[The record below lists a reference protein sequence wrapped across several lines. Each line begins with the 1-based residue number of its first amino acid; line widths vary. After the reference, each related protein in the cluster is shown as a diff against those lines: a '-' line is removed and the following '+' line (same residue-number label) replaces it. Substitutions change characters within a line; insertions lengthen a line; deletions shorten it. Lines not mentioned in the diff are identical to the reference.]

1 MASEMKTALI
11 TGGYGYIGSHV
22 TKALKKAGWRTIVV
36 DSKSKSQTHEYTDMF
51 YPCDIRA
58 PELSFLFSKV
68 KINTVFHL
76 AGLIE
81 VGTSEKCPSE
91 YYQVNVAGTINLLN
105 EMSIHNVKNIVFSS
119 SAGVYGSGNQK
130 FHETDE
136 CHPTSVYGRNK
147 LMCEQILTDMQ
158 KENINSICLRYFNV
172 GGSDPDGEMGENHE
186 PETHLIPRILQ
197 NLNNFTLYGDD
208 YETPDGTCIRDFI
221 HVSDVADAH
230 VASAEYLLKNQK
242 SDIFNIGS
250 GTGCSNKQIVDTIE
264 KVTGQKVN
272 ITYGP
277 RRAGDP
283 AMLVSNI
290 SKAQELLNF
299 TPKFNLENII
309 STAYDWHLKHGDN

>member
-11 TGGYGYIGSHV
+11 TGGFGYIGSHV

-36 DSKSKSQTHEYTDMF
+36 DTKSIPQSHEYTDMF

-68 KINTVFHL
+68 KIDTVFHL

-81 VGTSEKCPSE
+81 VGTSEKYPSE
-91 YYQVNVAGTINLLN
+91 YYDVNVAGTINLLN
-105 EMSIHNVKNIVFSS
+105 VMAIHNVKNIVFSS
-119 SAGVYGSGNQK
+119 SAGVYGSGNEK
-130 FHETDE
+130 FLETDSTI
-136 CHPTSVYGRNK
+136 PTSVYGRNK
-147 LMCEQILTDMQ
+147 LMCEQIIADMQ

-172 GGSDPDGEMGENHE
+172 GGADPDGEMGENHE

-197 NLNNFTLYGDD
+197 NLNNFTLYGND

-230 VASAEYLLKNQK
+230 VASAEYLLKHQK

-250 GTGCSNKQIVDTIE
+250 GTGYSNKQIVDTIE

-283 AMLVSNI
+283 AKLVANI
-290 SKAQELLNF
+290 SKAQELLPF
-299 TPKFNLENII
+299 TPKFSLEYII

>member
-1 MASEMKTALI
+1 MKTALI
-11 TGGYGYIGSHV
+11 TGGFGYIGSHV

-36 DSKSKSQTHEYTDMF
+36 DSKSIPQTHEYTDMF

-58 PELSFLFSKV
+58 PELSFLFGKV
-68 KINTVFHL
+68 KIDTVFHL

-91 YYQVNVAGTINLLN
+91 YYDVNVAGTINLLN
-105 EMSIHNVKNIVFSS
+105 EMAIHHVKNIVFSS
-119 SAGVYGSGNQK
+119 SAGVYGSGNEN
-130 FHETDE
+130 FLETDSTI
-136 CHPTSVYGRNK
+136 PTSVYGRNK
-147 LMCEQILTDMQ
+147 LMCELIITDMQ

-172 GGSDPDGEMGENHE
+172 GGADPDGEMGENHE
-186 PETHLIPRILQ
+186 PETHLIPRIFQ
-197 NLNNFTLYGDD
+197 NLNNFTLYGND
-208 YETPDGTCIRDFI
+208 YDTSDGTCIRDFI

-230 VASAEYLLKNQK
+230 VASAEYLLKHQK

-250 GTGCSNKQIVDTIE
+250 GTGFSNKQIVDTIE

-283 AMLVSNI
+283 ATLVANI
-290 SKAQELLNF
+290 SKAQELLPFN
-299 TPKFNLENII
+299 PKFSLEYII

>member
-1 MASEMKTALI
+1 MKTALI
-11 TGGYGYIGSHV
+11 TGGFGYIGSHV

-36 DSKSKSQTHEYTDMF
+36 DIKSIPQTHEYTDMF

-58 PELSFLFSKV
+58 PELSFLFGKV
-68 KINTVFHL
+68 KIDTVFHL

-91 YYQVNVAGTINLLN
+91 YYDVNVAGTINLLN

-119 SAGVYGSGNQK
+119 SAGVYGSGNEN
-130 FHETDE
+130 FLETDSTI
-136 CHPTSVYGRNK
+136 PTSVYGRNK
-147 LMCEQILTDMQ
+147 LMCEQIITDMQ

-172 GGSDPDGEMGENHE
+172 GGADPDGEMGENHE
-186 PETHLIPRILQ
+186 PETHLIPRIFQ
-197 NLNNFTLYGDD
+197 NLNNFTLYGND
-208 YETPDGTCIRDFI
+208 YDTADGTCIRDFI

-230 VASAEYLLKNQK
+230 VAGAEYLLKHQK

-250 GTGCSNKQIVDTIE
+250 GTGYSNKQIVDTIE

-283 AMLVSNI
+283 ATLVANI
-290 SKAQELLNF
+290 SKAQELLPFN
-299 TPKFNLENII
+299 PKFSLEYII

>member
-11 TGGYGYIGSHV
+11 TGGFGYIGSHV

-36 DSKSKSQTHEYTDMF
+36 DIKSIPQTDEYTDMF

-58 PELSFLFSKV
+58 PELSFLFGKV
-68 KINTVFHL
+68 KIDTVFHL

-91 YYQVNVAGTINLLN
+91 YYDVNVAGTINLLN
-105 EMSIHNVKNIVFSS
+105 EMVIHHVKNIVFSS
-119 SAGVYGSGNQK
+119 SAGVYGSGNEN
-130 FHETDE
+130 FLETDSTI
-136 CHPTSVYGRNK
+136 PTSVYGRNK
-147 LMCEQILTDMQ
+147 LMCEHIITDMQ

-172 GGSDPDGEMGENHE
+172 GGADPDGEMGENHE
-186 PETHLIPRILQ
+186 PETHLIPRIFQ
-197 NLNNFTLYGDD
+197 NLNNFTLYGND
-208 YETPDGTCIRDFI
+208 YDTPDGTCIRDFI

-230 VASAEYLLKNQK
+230 VASAEYLLKHQK

-250 GTGCSNKQIVDTIE
+250 GTGFSNKQIVDTIE

-283 AMLVSNI
+283 ATLVANI
-290 SKAQELLNF
+290 SKAQELLHF
-299 TPKFNLENII
+299 TPKFNLKNII

>member
-11 TGGYGYIGSHV
+11 TGGFGYIGSHV

-36 DSKSKSQTHEYTDMF
+36 DSKSTPQTHEYTDMF

-58 PELSFLFSKV
+58 PELSFLFGKV
-68 KINTVFHL
+68 KIDTVFHL

-91 YYQVNVAGTINLLN
+91 YYDVNVAGTINLLN
-105 EMSIHNVKNIVFSS
+105 EMAIHHVKNIVFSS
-119 SAGVYGSGNQK
+119 SAGVYGSGNEN
-130 FHETDE
+130 FLETDSTI
-136 CHPTSVYGRNK
+136 PTSVYGRNK
-147 LMCEQILTDMQ
+147 LMCEQIITDMQ

-172 GGSDPDGEMGENHE
+172 GGADPDGEMGENHE
-186 PETHLIPRILQ
+186 PETHLIPRIFQ
-197 NLNNFTLYGDD
+197 NLNNFTLYGND
-208 YETPDGTCIRDFI
+208 YDTADGTCIRDFI

-230 VASAEYLLKNQK
+230 VAGAEYLLKHQK

-250 GTGCSNKQIVDTIE
+250 GTGYSNKQIVDTIE

-283 AMLVSNI
+283 ATLVANI
-290 SKAQELLNF
+290 SKAQELLPFN
-299 TPKFNLENII
+299 PKFSLEYII

>member
-1 MASEMKTALI
+1 MKTALI
-11 TGGYGYIGSHV
+11 TGGFGYIGSHV

-36 DSKSKSQTHEYTDMF
+36 DSKSTPQTHEYTDMF

-58 PELSFLFSKV
+58 PELSFLFGKV
-68 KINTVFHL
+68 KIDTVFHL

-91 YYQVNVAGTINLLN
+91 YYDVNVAGTINLLN
-105 EMSIHNVKNIVFSS
+105 EMAIHHVKNIVFSS
-119 SAGVYGSGNQK
+119 SAGVYGSGNEN
-130 FHETDE
+130 FLETDSTI
-136 CHPTSVYGRNK
+136 PTSVYGRNK
-147 LMCEQILTDMQ
+147 LMCEQIITDMQ

-172 GGSDPDGEMGENHE
+172 GGADPDGEMGENHE
-186 PETHLIPRILQ
+186 PETHLIPRIFQ
-197 NLNNFTLYGDD
+197 NLNNFTLYGND
-208 YETPDGTCIRDFI
+208 YDTADGTCIRDFI

-230 VASAEYLLKNQK
+230 VAGAEYLLKHQK

-250 GTGCSNKQIVDTIE
+250 GTGYSNKQIVDTIE
-264 KVTGQKVN
+264 KVTGQKVT

-283 AMLVSNI
+283 ATLVANI
-290 SKAQELLNF
+290 SKAQELLPFN
-299 TPKFNLENII
+299 PKFSLEYII

>member
-11 TGGYGYIGSHV
+11 TGGFGYIGSHV

-36 DSKSKSQTHEYTDMF
+36 DSKSIPQSHEYTDMF
-51 YPCDIRA
+51 YPCDIGA
-58 PELSFLFSKV
+58 PELSFLFGKV
-68 KINTVFHL
+68 KIDVVFHL

-91 YYQVNVAGTINLLN
+91 YYQVNVGGTINLLN
-105 EMSIHNVKNIVFSS
+105 EMAIHHVKNIVFSS
-119 SAGVYGSGNQK
+119 SAGVYGSGDVK
-130 FHETDE
+130 FIETDSTI
-136 CHPTSVYGRNK
+136 PTSVYGRNK
-147 LMCEQILTDMQ
+147 LMCEQIITDMQ

-172 GGSDPDGEMGENHE
+172 GGADPDGQMGENHE
-186 PETHLIPRILQ
+186 PETHLIPRIFQ

-208 YETPDGTCIRDFI
+208 YDTPDGTCIRDFI

-230 VASAEYLLKNQK
+230 VASAEYLLKHQK

-250 GTGCSNKQIVDTIE
+250 GTGYSNKQIVDTIE
-264 KVTGQKVN
+264 KVTGQNVN

-283 AMLVSNI
+283 AILVANI
-290 SKAQELLNF
+290 SKAQELLPFN
-299 TPKFNLENII
+299 PKFSLEYII

>member
-1 MASEMKTALI
+1 MKTALI
-11 TGGYGYIGSHV
+11 TGGFGYIGSHV

-36 DSKSKSQTHEYTDMF
+36 DIKSIPQTHEYTDMF

-58 PELSFLFSKV
+58 PELSFLFGKV
-68 KINTVFHL
+68 KIDTVFHL

-91 YYQVNVAGTINLLN
+91 YYDVNVAGTINLLN

-119 SAGVYGSGNQK
+119 SAGVYGSGNEN
-130 FHETDE
+130 FLETDSTI
-136 CHPTSVYGRNK
+136 PTSVYGRNK
-147 LMCEQILTDMQ
+147 LMCEQIITDMQ

-172 GGSDPDGEMGENHE
+172 GGADPDGEMGENHE
-186 PETHLIPRILQ
+186 PETHLIPRIFQ
-197 NLNNFTLYGDD
+197 NLNNFTLYGND

-230 VASAEYLLKNQK
+230 VAGAEYLLKHQK

-250 GTGCSNKQIVDTIE
+250 GTGYSNKQIVDTIE

-283 AMLVSNI
+283 ATLVANI
-290 SKAQELLNF
+290 SKAQELLPFN
-299 TPKFNLENII
+299 PKFSLEYII

>member
-1 MASEMKTALI
+1 MKTALI
-11 TGGYGYIGSHV
+11 TGGFGYIGSHV

-36 DSKSKSQTHEYTDMF
+36 DSKSIPQTHEYTDMF

-58 PELSFLFSKV
+58 PELSFLFGKV
-68 KINTVFHL
+68 KIDTVFHL

-91 YYQVNVAGTINLLN
+91 YYDVNVAGTINLLN
-105 EMSIHNVKNIVFSS
+105 EMTIHHVKNIVFSS
-119 SAGVYGSGNQK
+119 SAGVYGSGNEK
-130 FHETDE
+130 FLETDSTI
-136 CHPTSVYGRNK
+136 PTSVYGRNK
-147 LMCEQILTDMQ
+147 LMCEQIITDMQ

-172 GGSDPDGEMGENHE
+172 GGADPDGEMGENHE
-186 PETHLIPRILQ
+186 QETHLIPRIFQ
-197 NLNNFTLYGDD
+197 NLNNFTLYGND
-208 YETPDGTCIRDFI
+208 YDTADGTCIRDFI

-230 VASAEYLLKNQK
+230 VAGAEYLLKHQK

-250 GTGCSNKQIVDTIE
+250 GTGYSNKQIVDTIE

-283 AMLVSNI
+283 AILVANI
-290 SKAQELLNF
+290 SKAQELLPFN
-299 TPKFNLENII
+299 PKFSLEYII

>member
-1 MASEMKTALI
+1 MKTALI
-11 TGGYGYIGSHV
+11 TGGFGYIGSHV

-36 DSKSKSQTHEYTDMF
+36 DIKSIPQTDEYTDMF

-58 PELSFLFSKV
+58 PELSFLFGKV
-68 KINTVFHL
+68 KIDTVFHL

-91 YYQVNVAGTINLLN
+91 YYNVNVAGTINLLN
-105 EMSIHNVKNIVFSS
+105 EMAIHHVKNIVFSS
-119 SAGVYGSGNQK
+119 SAGVYGSGNEK
-130 FHETDE
+130 FLETDSTI
-136 CHPTSVYGRNK
+136 PTSVYGRNK
-147 LMCEQILTDMQ
+147 LMCEQIITDMQ

-172 GGSDPDGEMGENHE
+172 GGADPDGEMGENHE
-186 PETHLIPRILQ
+186 PETHLIPRIFQ
-197 NLNNFTLYGDD
+197 NLNNFTLYGND
-208 YETPDGTCIRDFI
+208 YDTADGTCIRDFI

-230 VASAEYLLKNQK
+230 VAGAEYLLKHQK

-250 GTGCSNKQIVDTIE
+250 GTGYSNKQIVDTIE

-283 AMLVSNI
+283 ATLVANI
-290 SKAQELLNF
+290 SKAQELLPFN
-299 TPKFNLENII
+299 PKFSLEYII

>member
-1 MASEMKTALI
+1 MKTALI
-11 TGGYGYIGSHV
+11 TGGFGYIGSHV

-36 DSKSKSQTHEYTDMF
+36 DSKSIPQTHEYTDMF

-58 PELSFLFSKV
+58 PELSFLFGKV
-68 KINTVFHL
+68 KIDTVFHL

-91 YYQVNVAGTINLLN
+91 YYDVNVAGTINLLN

-119 SAGVYGSGNQK
+119 SAGVYGSGDVK
-130 FHETDE
+130 FLETDSTI
-136 CHPTSVYGRNK
+136 PTSVYGRNK
-147 LMCEQILTDMQ
+147 LMCEQIITDMQ

-172 GGSDPDGEMGENHE
+172 GGADPDGEMGENHE
-186 PETHLIPRILQ
+186 PETHLIPRIFQ
-197 NLNNFTLYGDD
+197 NLNNFTLYGND
-208 YETPDGTCIRDFI
+208 YDTSDGTCIRDFI

-230 VASAEYLLKNQK
+230 VASAEYLLKHQK

-250 GTGCSNKQIVDTIE
+250 GTGYSNKQIVDTIE

-283 AMLVSNI
+283 ATLVANI
-290 SKAQELLNF
+290 SKAQELLPFN
-299 TPKFNLENII
+299 PKFSLEYII